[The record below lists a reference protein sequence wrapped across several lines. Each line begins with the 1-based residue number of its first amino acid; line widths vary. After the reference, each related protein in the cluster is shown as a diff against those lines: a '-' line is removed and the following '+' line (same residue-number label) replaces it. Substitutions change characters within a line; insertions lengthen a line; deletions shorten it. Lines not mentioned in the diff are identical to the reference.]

1 MLGNFLSGFKS
12 KDEMCLKVSS
22 VLGAAGASPCSAFN
36 AGISCALGN
45 PVLFLSTASCVGH
58 YDGKLH
64 NEVQRSWGGD
74 RGETCTVRGTSTNA
88 YPDFKV

>member
-12 KDEMCLKVSS
+12 KDETCLKVSS

-45 PVLFLSTASCVGH
+45 PVLFLSTASCVGQ

-64 NEVQRSWGGD
+64 NKVQRSWGGGG
-74 RGETCTVRGTSTNA
+74 RKNGMLSRVEKIAMGERS
-88 YPDFKV
+88 